1 MGSMPHTDRH
11 QARKGGGSLIGGGG
25 GGDARQQCRP
35 RRFFFINLIEYGV
48 SFCIL
53 KYKFVLA
60 KTMCMHAGDT
70 R

>member
-1 MGSMPHTDRH
+1 MPGG
-11 QARKGGGSLIGGGG
+11 GGGSLIGGGG
-25 GGDARQQCRP
+25 GGTRASSVDLED
-35 RRFFFINLIEYGV
+35 FFFINLIEYGV

-70 R
+70 RYS